1 MQESKNV
8 IISLHPEHANKILS
22 GEKKLEFRRVW
33 ANKPV
38 NAVVIYSTVPVK
50 KIVAIAY
57 VKQVHCESRNRLWAL
72 AKSVGGGLT
81 RRALYGYFEGKKQGY
96 AVEFDSIKVLNPAI
110 SPATIIENFRAPQSF
125 AYLDQKILKKL
136 ESFVIAKKEILG
148 KTIFVAGVHGVGKTS
163 MCQDFAQRFGFA
175 HKSAGQLIRESKVAT
190 TDGNSKAVKDIDG
203 DQQLLIQ
210 AVSKIRTSG
219 ESLLLDGHFAVLNS
233 EHLPTALV
241 TNVFANLNID
251 AIIAIFDEPAFI
263 AARMTIRDGINKNE
277 SDVNALQS
285 LELDRARQVASE
297 LNLPLVTLKAFDQ
310 NGFDDAV
317 YIHTL

>member
-1 MQESKNV
+1 MQESKTV
-8 IISLHPEHANKILS
+8 IISLHPKHANKILS

-136 ESFVIAKKEILG
+136 WPYQ
-148 KTIFVAGVHGVGKTS
+148 KTMLH
-163 MCQDFAQRFGFA
+163 
-175 HKSAGQLIRESKVAT
+175 
-190 TDGNSKAVKDIDG
+190 
-203 DQQLLIQ
+203 
-210 AVSKIRTSG
+210 
-219 ESLLLDGHFAVLNS
+219 LN
-233 EHLPTALV
+233 PK
-241 TNVFANLNID
+241 
-251 AIIAIFDEPAFI
+251 FI
-263 AARMTIRDGINKNE
+263 
-277 SDVNALQS
+277 
-285 LELDRARQVASE
+285 
-297 LNLPLVTLKAFDQ
+297 
-310 NGFDDAV
+310 
-317 YIHTL
+317 